1 MSATA
6 PRIAASGAQV
16 STASVPASRGPF
28 HPERPLSVALIPSV
42 FHDKEPPEMC
52 RLLAYAAPRETTVEQ
67 VIGTALTDE
76 FQLDQ
81 LSARAHV
88 LGRHTIELNEQR
100 VQFVR

>member
-1 MSATA
+1 
-6 PRIAASGAQV
+6 
-16 STASVPASRGPF
+16 
-28 HPERPLSVALIPSV
+28 
-42 FHDKEPPEMC
+42 MC